1 MCAQGTESNLFQL
14 SWSPCASYDSGNSI
28 DLSDGYPDNKFDT
41 QINASYLYVCVFVC
55 AFYPCRAQPR
65 ACCCLTQLTF
75 WTALEQKTKQHN
87 IVTVRQGTGLAFLL
101 PSLPSRSVL
110 ENPLG
115 PNQPENLHKD
125 RSSRPPGWAGG
136 SGWCGI
142 KRLTNLFCPAA
153 HSLSLA
159 VWGTGKCFASLA
171 SGKGAALPIWSSCSG
186 CRLLR

>member
-1 MCAQGTESNLFQL
+1 MCVCSYVL
-14 SWSPCASYDSGNSI
+14 SIRAGHNPELAAVLPNSPSELHSKKS
-28 DLSDGYPDNKFDT
+28 
-41 QINASYLYVCVFVC
+41 
-55 AFYPCRAQPR
+55 
-65 ACCCLTQLTF
+65 
-75 WTALEQKTKQHN
+75 KQHN

-110 ENPLG
+110 ENPFG

-153 HSLSLA
+153 HSLSDRLGHWK
-159 VWGTGKCFASLA
+159 VFRFVGFREGGSFANLE
-171 SGKGAALPIWSSCSG
+171 
-186 CRLLR
+186 LLFGL